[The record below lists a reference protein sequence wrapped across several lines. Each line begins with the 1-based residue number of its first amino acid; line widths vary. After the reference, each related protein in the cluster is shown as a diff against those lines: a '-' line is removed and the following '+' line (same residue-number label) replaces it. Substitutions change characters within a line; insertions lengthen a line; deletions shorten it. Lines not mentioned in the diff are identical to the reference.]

1 MTADEVLIVYT
12 RRDCHLCELAIS
24 MLKQAGI
31 GFRLVDIDT
40 DPELIRRYD
49 IHVPVLAHPGSG
61 NELFFPFNEQQ
72 IRSFAGPD

>member
-1 MTADEVLIVYT
+1 MTADEALIVYM

-24 MLKQAGI
+24 MLRQAEI
-31 GFRLVDIDT
+31 DFRLVDIDT
-40 DPELIRRYD
+40 NPELTRRYD

-72 IRSFAGPD
+72 IRSFTGMD